1 VLTDAQ
7 AAALGVSKDYRGDCA
22 EAVFMS
28 SRGGDRYD
36 RTFMEGWIRPG
47 NDLGNWASR
56 AGLAALGVVP
66 TGAGEMSI
74 YKQAHYAQPTAHL
87 ARYTLRLDGFVSVN
101 APFAGGEMTTRPFRF
116 RGRELTLN
124 FATSAA
130 GSVRI
135 EILDGDG
142 QTIAGFTR
150 ADAVELIGDD
160 LERVAAWK
168 QGADLASLAG
178 RPIRLR
184 FVMKDADVYSLQFR

>member
-1 VLTDAQ
+1 
-7 AAALGVSKDYRGDCA
+7 
-22 EAVFMS
+22 MS

-56 AGLAALGVVP
+56 AGLTALGVVP
-66 TGAGEMSI
+66 TGPGEMSI

-87 ARYTLRLDGFVSVN
+87 ARYTLRTDGFVSVN
-101 APFAGGEMTTRPFRF
+101 APFAGGEMTTRSLSF

-124 FATSAA
+124 LATSAA
-130 GSVRI
+130 GSVRV

-142 QTIAGFTR
+142 QVIPGFSR

-184 FVMKDADVYSLQFR
+184 LVMKDADVYSLQFR